1 MKNFTVKQNKL
12 LEKDIQGFY
21 NTEYVGYQQ
30 EGNPDFINHLKN
42 MTKQKDEME
51 LVEDFIEV
59 AERFENDVQEII
71 KKENLNHPTIV
82 VVPRSK
88 TEKSYKPCQLMF
100 RKAISSIADKLGF
113 DNQTSAIK
121 RIKNTKTTHNW
132 RMENNTGDMPYPGIT
147 KDTCEICKSNIANK
161 DIILVDDIYTE
172 GVNTIED
179 CLQTLL
185 ELGAKSVI
193 LYVIAKTRR

>member
-21 NTEYVGYQQ
+21 NTEYVGYQT

-42 MTKQKDEME
+42 TTKQKDEMD

-59 AERFENDVQEII
+59 AERFEKDVQEII
-71 KKENLNHPTIV
+71 KKENLNRPTIV

-132 RMENNTGDMPYPGIT
+132 RIENNTGDMPYPGIT
-147 KDTCEICKSNIANK
+147 KDTCEICNSNIANK

-172 GVNTIED
+172 GINTIED

>member
-21 NTEYVGYQQ
+21 NTEYIGYQQ

-42 MTKQKDEME
+42 MTKQKDELD
-51 LVEDFIEV
+51 LVKDFIEV
-59 AERFENDVQEII
+59 AERFEDDVQEII

>member
-12 LEKDIQGFY
+12 LKKDVQGFY

>member
-1 MKNFTVKQNKL
+1 
-12 LEKDIQGFY
+12 
-21 NTEYVGYQQ
+21 
-30 EGNPDFINHLKN
+30 
-42 MTKQKDEME
+42 
-51 LVEDFIEV
+51 
-59 AERFENDVQEII
+59 
-71 KKENLNHPTIV
+71 
-82 VVPRSK
+82 
-88 TEKSYKPCQLMF
+88 
-100 RKAISSIADKLGF
+100 
-113 DNQTSAIK
+113 
-121 RIKNTKTTHNW
+121 
-132 RMENNTGDMPYPGIT
+132 MENNTGDMPYPGIT

>member
-12 LEKDIQGFY
+12 LEKDVQGFY

-42 MTKQKDEME
+42 MTKQKDELE

-147 KDTCEICKSNIANK
+147 KNTCEICNSNIANK

>member
-12 LEKDIQGFY
+12 LEKDVQGFY

-42 MTKQKDEME
+42 MTKQKDEMD

-59 AERFENDVQEII
+59 AERFEKDVQEII
-71 KKENLNHPTIV
+71 KKENLNRPTIV

-113 DNQTSAIK
+113 DNQTSAMK

>member
-12 LEKDIQGFY
+12 LEKDVQGFY

-42 MTKQKDEME
+42 MTKQKDELE

-59 AERFENDVQEII
+59 AERFEKDVQEII
-71 KKENLNHPTIV
+71 KKENLNRPTIV

-172 GVNTIED
+172 VVNTIED

-185 ELGAKSVI
+185 ELGVKSVI

>member
-1 MKNFTVKQNKL
+1 
-12 LEKDIQGFY
+12 
-21 NTEYVGYQQ
+21 
-30 EGNPDFINHLKN
+30 
-42 MTKQKDEME
+42 
-51 LVEDFIEV
+51 
-59 AERFENDVQEII
+59 
-71 KKENLNHPTIV
+71 
-82 VVPRSK
+82 
-88 TEKSYKPCQLMF
+88 MF

-147 KDTCEICKSNIANK
+147 KDTCEICNSNIANK

-185 ELGAKSVI
+185 D
-193 LYVIAKTRR
+193 